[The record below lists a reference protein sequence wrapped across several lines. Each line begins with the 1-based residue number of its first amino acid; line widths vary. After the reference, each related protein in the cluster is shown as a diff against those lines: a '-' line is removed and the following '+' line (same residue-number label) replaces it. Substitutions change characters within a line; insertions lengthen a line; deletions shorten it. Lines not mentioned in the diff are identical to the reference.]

1 MISTVRYRRYVK
13 ESPTS
18 TRDSTRRRIVDA
30 AARLLQENGP
40 GAVTT
45 RGVAESAGVQAPAI
59 YRLFGD
65 KDGLLDAV
73 AEHVMATYV
82 STKSELA
89 DNELAE
95 NGDPVEDLRAGWR
108 AQIEFGIANPTL
120 FALLSDPARV
130 PDSAAVREGE
140 AVLAARI
147 RRIART
153 GRLRVTEQR
162 AVELIHA
169 AGTGAVLTILGT
181 PQDRR
186 DVGLAD
192 ELFDAVMRHIVIDTP
207 RYPESSA
214 HGAAIA
220 LRASISD
227 IAVLSNSE
235 RQLLAEWLD
244 RISG

>member
-1 MISTVRYRRYVK
+1 MRYRRYVK
-13 ESPTS
+13 DSSTS

-65 KDGLLDAV
+65 KNGLLDAV

-82 STKSELA
+82 STKSEIA

-95 NGDPVEDLRAGWR
+95 NCDPVEDLRTGWR

-130 PDSAAVREGE
+130 P
-140 AVLAARI
+140 
-147 RRIART
+147 
-153 GRLRVTEQR
+153 GR
-162 AVELIHA
+162 
-169 AGTGAVLTILGT
+169 
-181 PQDRR
+181 
-186 DVGLAD
+186 
-192 ELFDAVMRHIVIDTP
+192 
-207 RYPESSA
+207 
-214 HGAAIA
+214 
-220 LRASISD
+220 
-227 IAVLSNSE
+227 
-235 RQLLAEWLD
+235 
-244 RISG
+244 